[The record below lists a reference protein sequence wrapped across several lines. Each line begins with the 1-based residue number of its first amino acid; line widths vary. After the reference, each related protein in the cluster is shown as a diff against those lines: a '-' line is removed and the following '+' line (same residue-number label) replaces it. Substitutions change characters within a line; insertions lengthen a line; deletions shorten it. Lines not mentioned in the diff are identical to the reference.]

1 MARLTDISWEEF
13 ESLPLEAKRPYLE
26 NGAIPDTPYHTLF
39 AQQFDRPVLERL
51 CALANRIRFINKSKE
66 GALYLK
72 GVLAH
77 KRAMLYFSQPSSRTF
92 LSHLAACQIL
102 GITTGS
108 VRDAATSSEFKG
120 ESREDSV
127 RTFSS
132 YFDMIIMRSPEQG
145 LAERMAWEL
154 SNSSRSIPIINAG
167 SGKDQHPTQA
177 LLDIYT
183 LMRSF
188 EEKGGLDG
196 RTVVFCG
203 DLMRGRTVR
212 SLSYLLTDFRN
223 VRQVFVAP
231 QELQVPADVVMILAR
246 RGIDFEVTDNL
257 RESVKS
263 ADAVY
268 MTRIQDEWD
277 SSKGAS
283 ARIDTS
289 RFKFGAEELKLL
301 KPDGCLLHP
310 LPRRDEIAVCCDRD
324 PRAMYW
330 RQMRNGMWI
339 RAALIAATFGF
350 EKDITIVNFKNRH
363 DSTMEEAYV
372 EVKAKVNCCS

>member
-1 MARLTDISWEEF
+1 MGDLTKIGWEEF
-13 ESLPLEAKRPYLE
+13 SRLSLTDKRPYLARSE
-26 NGAIPDTPYHTLF
+26 GDGMPYHTLF
-39 AQQFDRPVLERL
+39 AQQFDREILERL
-51 CALANRIRFINKSKE
+51 CKLANRIRFINKSKE

-72 GVLAH
+72 NVLAH

-120 ESREDSV
+120 ESHEDSI

-145 LAERMAWEL
+145 LAEKMAWEL
-154 SNSSRSIPIINAG
+154 SNSERPVPILNAG

-183 LMRSF
+183 LIRSF
-188 EEKGGLDG
+188 EKKGGVDG
-196 RTVVFCG
+196 RTVTFCG
-203 DLMRGRTVR
+203 DLLRGRTVR
-212 SLSYLLTDFRN
+212 SLSYLLTNFRD
-223 VRQVFVAP
+223 VKQIFVAP
-231 QELQVPADVVMILAR
+231 DALQVPDDVIAILKEK
-246 RGIDFEVTDNL
+246 G
-257 RESVKS
+257 VKYEIGGDLKAATQVS
-263 ADAVY
+263 DAVY

-277 SSKGAS
+277 VAKGES
-283 ARIDTS
+283 AKIDTS
-289 RFKFGAEELKLL
+289 RFKFGAEELALL
-301 KPDGCLLHP
+301 GKDAIIMHP
-310 LPRRDEIAVCCDRD
+310 LPRRDEIATCCDHD

-339 RAALIAATFGF
+339 RAALIASVFGF
-350 EKDITIVNFKNRH
+350 ERKIMDCG
-363 DSTMEEAYV
+363 Y
-372 EVKAKVNCCS
+372 

>member
-1 MARLTDISWEEF
+1 MANITEISWENF
-13 ESLPLEAKRPYLE
+13 EALSLDEKKPYLQR
-26 NGAIPDTPYHTLF
+26 GGGDTMPYHTLF
-39 AQQFDRPVLERL
+39 AQQFDRSLLERL
-51 CALANRIRFINKSKE
+51 CALSNRIRFINKSKE

-72 GVLAH
+72 SVLAH

-92 LSHLAACQIL
+92 LSHLAACQLL

-120 ESREDSV
+120 ESREDSI

-145 LAERMAWEL
+145 LAEKMAWEL
-154 SNSSRSIPIINAG
+154 SNSSRPVPILNAG
-167 SGKDQHPTQA
+167 SGKDRHPTQA

-183 LMRSF
+183 LVRSF

-203 DLMRGRTVR
+203 DLLRGRTVR
-212 SLSYLLTDFRN
+212 SLSYLLTNFKD
-223 VRQVFVAP
+223 VKQIFVAP
-231 QELQVPADVVMILAR
+231 PALGVPDDVVASLAAK
-246 RGIDFEVTDNL
+246 GVSYEITEDL
-257 RESVKS
+257 KSAVKV

-277 SSKGAS
+277 ESKGES

-289 RFKFGAEELKLL
+289 RFKFGAEELALL
-301 KPDGCLLHP
+301 GPDGAIMHP
-310 LPRRDEIAVCCDRD
+310 LPRRDEIATCCDRD

-339 RAALIAATFGF
+339 RAALIASTFGL
-350 EKDITIVNFKNRH
+350 EKEI
-363 DSTMEEAYV
+363 M
-372 EVKAKVNCCS
+372 NCGY

>member
-1 MARLTDISWEEF
+1 MANITEISWENF
-13 ESLPLEAKRPYLE
+13 EALSLDEKKPYLQR
-26 NGAIPDTPYHTLF
+26 GGGDTMPYHTLF
-39 AQQFDRPVLERL
+39 AQQFDRDLLERL
-51 CALANRIRFINKSKE
+51 CALSNRIRFINKSKE

-72 GVLAH
+72 SVLAH

-120 ESREDSV
+120 ESREDSI

-145 LAERMAWEL
+145 LAEKMAWEL
-154 SNSSRSIPIINAG
+154 SNASRPVPILNAG

-183 LMRSF
+183 LVRSF

-203 DLMRGRTVR
+203 DLLRGRTVR
-212 SLSYLLTDFRN
+212 SLSYLLTNFKD
-223 VRQVFVAP
+223 VKQIFVAP
-231 QELQVPADVVMILAR
+231 PALRVPDDVVASLAAK
-246 RGIDFEVTDNL
+246 GVSYEITEDL
-257 RESVKS
+257 KAAVKV

-277 SSKGAS
+277 ESKGES

-289 RFKFGAEELKLL
+289 RFKFGAEELALL
-301 KPDGCLLHP
+301 GPDGAIMHP
-310 LPRRDEIAVCCDRD
+310 LPRRDEIATCCDRD

-339 RAALIAATFGF
+339 RAALIASTFGL
-350 EKDITIVNFKNRH
+350 EKEI
-363 DSTMEEAYV
+363 M
-372 EVKAKVNCCS
+372 NCGY

>member
-1 MARLTDISWEEF
+1 MAKITEIGWTEFSGLSLEE
-13 ESLPLEAKRPYLE
+13 KRPYLQRYE
-26 NGAIPDTPYHTLF
+26 GDGMPYHTLF
-39 AQQFDRPVLERL
+39 AQQFDRGVLERL
-51 CALANRIRFINKSKE
+51 CALANRIRFINKSRE
-66 GALYLK
+66 GALFLK
-72 GVLAH
+72 TVLAH

-92 LSHLAACQIL
+92 LSHLAACQLL

-120 ESREDSV
+120 ESKEDSV

-154 SNSSRSIPIINAG
+154 SNSDRPIPILNAG

-188 EEKGGLDG
+188 EKNGGIDG
-196 RTVVFCG
+196 KTVVFCG

-212 SLSYLLTDFRN
+212 SLSYLLTNFKN

-231 QELQVPADVVMILAR
+231 QELQVPADVVMILAKK
-246 RGIDFEVTDNL
+246 GIDFEVMDDL
-257 RESVKS
+257 KSAVKI

-277 SSKGAS
+277 ASKGAS
-283 ARIDTS
+283 AKIDTS
-289 RFKFGAEELKLL
+289 RFKFGAEELALL
-301 KPDGCLLHP
+301 KPTGAILHP
-310 LPRRDEIAVCCDRD
+310 LPRRDEIATCCDRD

-339 RAALIAATFGF
+339 RAALIAAVFGC
-350 EKDITIVNFKNRH
+350 EKSI
-363 DSTMEEAYV
+363 M
-372 EVKAKVNCCS
+372 NCGY

>member
-1 MARLTDISWEEF
+1 MARLTDIGWNEF
-13 ESLPLEAKRPYLE
+13 AALSLEAKRPYLARQE
-26 NGAIPDTPYHTLF
+26 GDGMPYHTLF
-39 AQQFDRPVLERL
+39 AQQFDRALLVRL

-72 GVLAH
+72 SVLAH

-120 ESREDSV
+120 ESKEDSI

-145 LAERMAWEL
+145 LAEKMAWEL
-154 SNSSRSIPIINAG
+154 SNSSRPIPILNAG

-183 LMRSF
+183 LVRSF
-188 EEKGGLDG
+188 ENKGGLDG

-203 DLMRGRTVR
+203 DLLRGRTVR
-212 SLSYLLTDFRN
+212 SLSYLLTNFRD

-231 QELQVPADVVMILAR
+231 KELQVPEDVTGILTAK
-246 RGIDFEVTDNL
+246 GVSYSVSGNL
-257 RESVKS
+257 REAVRE

-289 RFKFGAEELKLL
+289 TSSSGPKS
-301 KPDGCLLHP
+301 
-310 LPRRDEIAVCCDRD
+310 
-324 PRAMYW
+324 W
-330 RQMRNGMWI
+330 RSSSPT
-339 RAALIAATFGF
+339 A
-350 EKDITIVNFKNRH
+350 
-363 DSTMEEAYV
+363 
-372 EVKAKVNCCS
+372 

>member
-1 MARLTDISWEEF
+1 MARLTEIGWNDFSAL
-13 ESLPLEAKRPYLE
+13 SLLEKRPYLMQP
-26 NGAIPDTPYHTLF
+26 GGMPYHTLF
-39 AQQFDRPVLERL
+39 AQQFDRELLERL
-51 CALANRIRFINKSKE
+51 CTLANRIRFISKTKE
-66 GALYLK
+66 GALFLK
-72 GVLAH
+72 SVLPH

-102 GITTGS
+102 GMTTGS

-120 ESREDSV
+120 ETKEDSI

-145 LAERMAWEL
+145 LAEKMSWEL
-154 SNSSRSIPIINAG
+154 SNSDRPIPILNAG

-188 EEKGGLDG
+188 ENKGGIDG
-196 RTVVFCG
+196 RTVTFCG

-212 SLSYLLTDFRN
+212 SLSYLLTNFKD
-223 VRQVFVAP
+223 VRQIFVAP
-231 QELQVPADVVMILAR
+231 QELQVPADVVMILAKK
-246 RGIDFEVTDNL
+246 GIDFEVTSDL
-257 RESVKS
+257 KEAVRVS
-263 ADAVY
+263 DAVY

-277 SSKGAS
+277 ASKGAS
-283 ARIDTS
+283 SKIDTS
-289 RFKFGAEELKLL
+289 QYKFGAEELALL
-301 KPDGCLLHP
+301 KPEGCILHP
-310 LPRRDEIAVCCDRD
+310 LPRRDEIATCCDRD

-339 RAALIAATFGF
+339 RAALIAAVFGQ
-350 EKDITIVNFKNRH
+350 ERAIR
-363 DSTMEEAYV
+363 ECGY
-372 EVKAKVNCCS
+372 

>member
-1 MARLTDISWEEF
+1 MANITEISWENF
-13 ESLPLEAKRPYLE
+13 EALSLDEKKPYLQR
-26 NGAIPDTPYHTLF
+26 GGGDTMPYHTLF
-39 AQQFDRPVLERL
+39 AQQFDRDLLERL
-51 CALANRIRFINKSKE
+51 CALSNRIRFINKSKE

-72 GVLAH
+72 SVLAH

-120 ESREDSV
+120 ESREDSI

-145 LAERMAWEL
+145 LAEKMAWEL
-154 SNSSRSIPIINAG
+154 SNASRPVPILNAG

-183 LMRSF
+183 LVRSF

-203 DLMRGRTVR
+203 DLLRGRTVR
-212 SLSYLLTDFRN
+212 SLSYLLTNFKD
-223 VRQVFVAP
+223 VKQIFVAP
-231 QELQVPADVVMILAR
+231 PALRVPDDVVASLEAKGVSYEITEDLKAA
-246 RGIDFEVTDNL
+246 
-257 RESVKS
+257 VKV

-277 SSKGAS
+277 ESKGES

-289 RFKFGAEELKLL
+289 RFKFGAEELALL
-301 KPDGCLLHP
+301 GPDGAIMHP
-310 LPRRDEIAVCCDRD
+310 LPRRDEIATCCDRD

-339 RAALIAATFGF
+339 RAALIASTFGL
-350 EKDITIVNFKNRH
+350 EKEI
-363 DSTMEEAYV
+363 M
-372 EVKAKVNCCS
+372 NCGY

>member
-1 MARLTDISWEEF
+1 MARLTEIAWEEF
-13 ESLPLEAKRPYLE
+13 ERLPLEAKRPYLE
-26 NGAIPDTPYHTLF
+26 RSVGDSMPYHTLF
-39 AQQFDRPVLERL
+39 AQQFDRPLLERL

-72 GVLAH
+72 SVLAH

-120 ESREDSV
+120 ESKEDSI

-132 YFDMIIMRSPEQG
+132 YFDMIIMRSPERG
-145 LAERMAWEL
+145 LAEKMAWEL
-154 SNSSRSIPIINAG
+154 SNSSRPIPIINAG

-183 LMRSF
+183 LIRSF
-188 EEKGGLDG
+188 EQKGGLDG
-196 RTVVFCG
+196 RTVTFCG
-203 DLMRGRTVR
+203 DLLRGRTVR
-212 SLSYLLTDFRN
+212 SLSHLLTNFRD
-223 VRQVFVAP
+223 VRQIFVAP
-231 QELQVPADVVMILAR
+231 KELQVSDDILEFLDKKKVAYELSC
-246 RGIDFEVTDNL
+246 DLKASTEV
-257 RESVKS
+257 S
-263 ADAVY
+263 DAVY

-277 SSKGAS
+277 GPDGSSAK
-283 ARIDTS
+283 IDTRS
-289 RFKFGAEELKLL
+289 FKFGAEELSLL
-301 KPDGCLLHP
+301 GKDGVIMHP
-310 LPRRDEIAVCCDRD
+310 LPRRDEISTVCDRD

-339 RAALIAATFGF
+339 RSALIAMTFGF
-350 EKDITIVNFKNRH
+350 EKQIMCMG
-363 DSTMEEAYV
+363 S
-372 EVKAKVNCCS
+372 

>member
-1 MARLTDISWEEF
+1 MVRLKGVEWARFAALSLEE
-13 ESLPLEAKRPYLE
+13 KRPYLE
-26 NGAIPDTPYHTLF
+26 RGEGDGMPYHTLF
-39 AQQFDRPVLERL
+39 AQQFDRAILERL

-92 LSHLAACQIL
+92 LSHLAACQLL

-120 ESREDSV
+120 ESKEDSI

-145 LAERMAWEL
+145 LAEKMAWEL
-154 SNSSRSIPIINAG
+154 SNAHRPIPILNAG

-177 LLDIYT
+177 LLDVYT
-183 LMRSF
+183 LARSF
-188 EEKGGLDG
+188 ENVGGIDAK
-196 RTVVFCG
+196 TVTFCG
-203 DLMRGRTVR
+203 DLKRGRTVR
-212 SLSYLLTDFRN
+212 SLSYLLTNFTD
-223 VRQVFVAP
+223 VRQIFVAP
-231 QELQVPADVVMILAR
+231 KELQVPDDVIAILRAKGVR
-246 RGIDFEVTDNL
+246 YEICDNL
-257 RESVKS
+257 REAVRES
-263 ADAVY
+263 DAVY

-277 SSKGAS
+277 RDQGESS
-283 ARIDTS
+283 RIDTS

-301 KPDGCLLHP
+301 KPTGAILHP
-310 LPRRDEIAVCCDRD
+310 LPRRDEISTVCDHD

-339 RAALIAATFGF
+339 RAALIASTFGF
-350 EKDITIVNFKNRH
+350 EKPLMTCG
-363 DSTMEEAYV
+363 Y
-372 EVKAKVNCCS
+372 